1 MTTIIDGSASATFA
15 TPLPVLQG
23 GTGSSVLTILPI
35 AQGGTGSSTGFI
47 ALTLSKVLVSV
58 WNGYGS
64 TNTTIRRYTTIN
76 VNTGTNITYAD
87 SATLGGTFTI
97 NATGVYAIVL
107 SGSLTAS
114 GSFGITKN
122 STNLSSAINV
132 LGTPERLSVITVTAA
147 IILGNVAWVGTLIS
161 GDVIRCHGD
170 TIGTAPQEADFE
182 ISRIS

>member
-15 TPLPVLQG
+15 TPLPV
-23 GTGSSVLTILPI
+23 S
-35 AQGGTGSSTGFI
+35 QGGTGSSTGFI

-107 SGSLTAS
+107 SGSLNAS

-147 IILGNVAWVGTLIS
+147 SILGNVAWVGTLTS

-170 TIGTAPQEADFE
+170 TIGTSTQEADFE